1 MLRIK
6 NTHSHT
12 QSHRLRSNRP
22 FARWPSACTSILC
35 RVCSDPNQPR
45 NTHTHTSEGGRDDR
59 WVPYHAETQETRQ
72 GAKGNSRTAFAA
84 PTGMEPQLG
93 RSRSMRSAAAV
104 RQRAI
109 LVFKLSL
116 SLSYIL
122 DADILEQAPSSS
134 LDSARRCDERRA
146 CFLKKAWAGRRAGG
160 RAVRNGVCVCVTATR
175 DHWVCI
181 INRRSKKKVGFGAS
195 RLFG

>member
-1 MLRIK
+1 MGRVRERLCWLGSCLREHRAGCIAAVFVYPGLVGDDK
-6 NTHSHT
+6 GGCGDASYQEYSLSHT
-12 QSHRLRSNRP
+12 SSSAASNRP
-22 FARWPSACTSILC
+22 SARWPSACTSILC

-134 LDSARRCDERRA
+134 LDSARRCARRLV
-146 CFLKKAWAGRRAGG
+146 F
-160 RAVRNGVCVCVTATR
+160 
-175 DHWVCI
+175 
-181 INRRSKKKVGFGAS
+181 
-195 RLFG
+195 